1 MAVFIVIIIC
11 DLDEE
16 DFNLDYPIS
25 QASVLLFKK
34 ETSMDSGIIEDS
46 KGEHNHPPNPQKL
59 MAQL

>member
-1 MAVFIVIIIC
+1 MS

>member
-1 MAVFIVIIIC
+1 MAVFIVIIMS

-34 ETSMDSGIIEDS
+34 ETSSTILHASLFSVFTMFLTYF
-46 KGEHNHPPNPQKL
+46 K
-59 MAQL
+59 